1 MKALV
6 GTFNQEKALEG
17 AFSKYCKKY
26 RETDPV
32 LTLQSPGFA
41 IIIDRRSEAWQW
53 RDIQAA
59 FSKIVAVFPGKI
71 KEVFLLY
78 KYPEGELTNVTY
90 KADM

>member
-1 MKALV
+1 M
-6 GTFNQEKALEG
+6 
-17 AFSKYCKKY
+17 SKYCRNY
-26 RETDPV
+26 CETDPV

-78 KYPEGELTNVTY
+78 KYPAGPSSHRFQLTAEYSSCRETHARTVGGE
-90 KADM
+90 

>member
-1 MKALV
+1 M
-6 GTFNQEKALEG
+6 
-17 AFSKYCKKY
+17 SKYCRNY
-26 RETDPV
+26 CETDPV

-78 KYPEGELTNVTY
+78 KYPEGELTRMLHIKQTC
-90 KADM
+90 KRCLTEREQ